1 MGLEIT
7 VRDRI
12 ATIVMNR
19 PEALNSFDL
28 EMRRQ
33 MHEAWTRLRTD
44 DDIWVAIITG
54 AGEKSFST
62 GSDLKNS
69 LPSQRSFAS
78 QQYGSDPVP
87 TFLGDLHLVDKPV
100 IAAINGYAVGG
111 GMELA
116 LACDIRLCADN
127 ASFGLTEVKIG
138 SIPGGGGT
146 QRLTRAIGMS
156 DAMLMLLSGDRIDA
170 AEAHR
175 IGLVS
180 RVYSRDKLMEEAT
193 ALARRICDNAPLAV
207 RAVKRVAYQGL
218 DVPLPHGLAMERQV
232 FGLLYSSADRIEG
245 RKAFTEKR
253 KPVYTAQ

>member
-7 VRDRI
+7 VKNRI

-28 EMRRQ
+28 PTRKQ

-44 DDIWVAIITG
+44 DDIWAAVITG

-69 LPSQRSFAS
+69 LPSDRSFAS
-78 QQYGSDPVP
+78 QQYGGEPVP

-111 GMELA
+111 GLELA
-116 LACDIRLCADN
+116 LACDIRLCYSN
-127 ASFGLTEVKIG
+127 ASFALSEVKIG

-180 RVYSRDKLMEEAT
+180 RVYPQEQLMQEAT
-193 ALARRICDNAPLAV
+193 ALAERICANAPLAV

-218 DVPLPHGLAMERQV
+218 DLPLPHGLAMERQV

-245 RKAFTEKR
+245 RKAFSEKR

>member
-1 MGLEIT
+1 MTLDIS
-7 VRDRI
+7 VKDRI
-12 ATIVMNR
+12 ATITINR
-19 PEALNSFDL
+19 PQALNSFDM
-28 EMRRQ
+28 ETRRQ
-33 MHEAWTRLRTD
+33 MHEAWRRLRTD
-44 DDIWVAIITG
+44 DEIWVAIITG

-69 LPSQRSFAS
+69 LPSERSFAS
-78 QQYGSDPVP
+78 QQYGGDPVP

-111 GMELA
+111 GLELA
-116 LACDIRLCADN
+116 LACDIRLCSEN
-127 ASFGLTEVKIG
+127 ASFALSEVKIG

-146 QRLTRAIGMS
+146 QRLVRAIGMS
-156 DAMLMLLSGDRIDA
+156 DAMLMLLSAEKIDA

-180 RVYSRDKLMEEAT
+180 RVYPQAELLAQAT
-193 ALARRICDNAPLAV
+193 ALAQRITANAPLAV

-218 DVPLPHGLAMERQV
+218 DLPLSHGLAMERQV
-232 FGLLYSSADRIEG
+232 FGLLYNSADRIEG
-245 RKAFTEKR
+245 RKAFSEKR

>member
-1 MGLEIT
+1 MALDIT
-7 VRDRI
+7 VKDRI
-12 ATIVMNR
+12 ATITMNR
-19 PEALNSFDL
+19 PQALNSFDL
-28 EMRRQ
+28 ETRRQ
-33 MHEAWTRLRTD
+33 MHEAWHRLRTD

-69 LPSQRSFAS
+69 LPSQNSFAS
-78 QQYGSDPVP
+78 QQYGSEPVP

-111 GMELA
+111 GLELA
-116 LACDIRLCADN
+116 LACDIRLCSDN
-127 ASFGLTEVKIG
+127 ASFALSEVKIG

-146 QRLTRAIGMS
+146 QRLVRAVGMS

-180 RVYSRDKLMEEAT
+180 RVVPQPELLAEAT
-193 ALARRICDNAPLAV
+193 ALAQRITANAPLAV

-218 DVPLPHGLAMERQV
+218 DLPLSHGLAMERQV

-245 RKAFTEKR
+245 RKAFSEKR

>member
-1 MGLEIT
+1 MPLTIT
-7 VRDRI
+7 VQDRI
-12 ATIVMNR
+12 ATITLNR
-19 PEALNSFDL
+19 PQAYNSFDM
-28 EMRRQ
+28 EMRTEMQ
-33 MHEAWTRLRTD
+33 AAWRRLRSD
-44 DDIWVAIITG
+44 DEIWVAIITG
-54 AGEKSFST
+54 AGDKAFST

-78 QQYGSDPVP
+78 QQYGSEPVP

-111 GMELA
+111 GLELA
-116 LACDIRLCADN
+116 LACDIRLCSEN
-127 ASFGLTEVKIG
+127 ASFSLSEVKIG

-146 QRLTRAIGMS
+146 QRLVRAIGMS

-170 AEAHR
+170 AEALR

-180 RVYSRDKLMEEAT
+180 RVT
-193 ALARRICDNAPLAV
+193 AQADLLEQANGLARRIAANAPLAV

-218 DVPLPHGLAMERQV
+218 DVPLQHGLAMERQV

-245 RKAFTEKR
+245 RQAFSEKR
-253 KPVYTAQ
+253 PPVYRGE

>member
-1 MGLEIT
+1 MGLQLT
-7 VRDRI
+7 VKDRI
-12 ATIVMNR
+12 ATIVMDR
-19 PEALNSFDL
+19 PEALNSFDMD
-28 EMRRQ
+28 MRRQ
-33 MHEAWTRLRTD
+33 MHEAWQRLRSD
-44 DDIWVAIITG
+44 DEIWAAIITG
-54 AGEKSFST
+54 AGAKSFST

-78 QQYGSDPVP
+78 QQYGGEPVP

-111 GMELA
+111 GLELA
-116 LACDIRLCADN
+116 LACDIRVCSDN
-127 ASFGLTEVKIG
+127 ASFALSEVKIG

-146 QRLTRAIGMS
+146 QRLVRAIGMS
-156 DAMLMLLSGDRIDA
+156 DAMLMLLSGDRVDA

-180 RVYSRDKLMEEAT
+180 RVYPQDQLLAEAT
-193 ALARRICDNAPLAV
+193 ALAQRITANAPLSV

-218 DVPLPHGLAMERQV
+218 DVPLHHGLAMERQV

-245 RKAFTEKR
+245 RKAFSEKR
-253 KPVYTAQ
+253 KPVFTAQ

>member
-7 VRDRI
+7 VKNRI

-28 EMRRQ
+28 PTRKQ

-44 DDIWVAIITG
+44 DEIWAAVITG

-69 LPSQRSFAS
+69 LPSDRSFAS
-78 QQYGSDPVP
+78 QQYGGEPVP

-111 GMELA
+111 GLELA
-116 LACDIRLCADN
+116 LACDIRLCSSN
-127 ASFGLTEVKIG
+127 ATFALSEVKIG

-180 RVYSRDKLMEEAT
+180 RVYPQEQLMQEAT
-193 ALARRICDNAPLAV
+193 ALAERICANAPLAV

-218 DVPLPHGLAMERQV
+218 DLPLPHGLAMERQV

-245 RKAFTEKR
+245 RKAFSEKR